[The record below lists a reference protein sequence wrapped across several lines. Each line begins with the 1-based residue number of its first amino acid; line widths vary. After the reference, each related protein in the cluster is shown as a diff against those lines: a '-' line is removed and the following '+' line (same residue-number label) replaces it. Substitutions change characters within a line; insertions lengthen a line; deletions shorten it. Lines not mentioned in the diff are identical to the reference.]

1 MISSSL
7 MAAISMALL
16 GSLLRWSWAPEW
28 AIPLTIVIYCIFFQI
43 GVINVPFIQV
53 GECVCPQV
61 NLISC
66 LIHHSYIYL
75 LQKTADSLISVF
87 R

>member
-28 AIPLTIVIYCIFFQI
+28 AIPFTIVIYCLFSQI
-43 GVINVPFIQV
+43 GVANVLFVQV

-61 NLISC
+61 NWMFY
-66 LIHHSYIYL
+66 LIHH
-75 LQKTADSLISVF
+75 
-87 R
+87 